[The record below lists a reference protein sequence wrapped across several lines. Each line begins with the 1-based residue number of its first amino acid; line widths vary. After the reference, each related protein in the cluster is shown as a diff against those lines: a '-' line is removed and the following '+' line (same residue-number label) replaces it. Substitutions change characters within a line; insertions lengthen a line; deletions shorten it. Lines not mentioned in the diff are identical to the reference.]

1 MARQRLPRNVRP
13 VQEDASERQDTMTYV
28 HITAA
33 PGYTVEDFNKVNAKT
48 SPPQELSGLITWA
61 AGTDA
66 RGLQVVAVWESKAHA
81 DRYAAEQLFPAFK
94 EAGVAPGKME
104 MTDYDADEFYLRS

>member
-1 MARQRLPRNVRP
+1 
-13 VQEDASERQDTMTYV
+13 MTYV

-33 PGYTVEDFNKVNAKT
+33 PGYTVDDFNKANAKT
-48 SPPQELSGLITWA
+48 SPRQDLDGLITWA

-81 DRYAAEQLFPAFK
+81 DRYAAEQLFPAFQDS
-94 EAGVAPGKME
+94 GVSPDMME